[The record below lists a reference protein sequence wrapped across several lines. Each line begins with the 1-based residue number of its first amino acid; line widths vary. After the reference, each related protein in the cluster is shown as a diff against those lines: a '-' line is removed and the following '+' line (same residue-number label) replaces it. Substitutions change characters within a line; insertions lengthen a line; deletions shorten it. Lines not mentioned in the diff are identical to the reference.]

1 MSVGDL
7 VIGWLLLRQA
17 EVATDALAGQ
27 RARDDRQIAGPEAA
41 VLGAFTGS
49 APARAVPARDRA
61 FYEGKVATAR
71 WFVANVLPE
80 LSTRLGVLQAT
91 DLDLMDLPEDAF

>member
-1 MSVGDL
+1 MV
-7 VIGWLLLRQA
+7 
-17 EVATDALAGQ
+17 
-27 RARDDRQIAGPEAA
+27 
-41 VLGAFTGS
+41 
-49 APARAVPARDRA
+49 ARDRA